1 MCLTCLFVLCSS
13 CIYIFIHVSKLVYSA
28 LLNVLRRYRPCRYML
43 YGSNNNTG
51 DNAHERS
58 LRLQHSKQDTVTTTA
73 LDTHLYST
81 FPFYFFGK
89 RRRFQ
94 LVESIRY
101 ILLFFFLTRPSRPQ
115 DPRKQKKQNKRES

>member
-1 MCLTCLFVLCSS
+1 MFYVD
-13 CIYIFIHVSKLVYSA
+13 IDRVVI
-28 LLNVLRRYRPCRYML
+28 L

-101 ILLFFFLTRPSRPQ
+101 ILSFFLIRPSRHQ
-115 DPRKQKKQNKRES
+115 DPRKQKKPNKRES